1 MGFTGR
7 FSLEGP
13 DDKKVKYNPYW
24 MQAELRTRNY
34 MPLSHRWSLGIES
47 DIMLSTRKLY
57 GSYNSAII
65 SAPGFAPTPAANNT
79 FNPAFRANSFIAA
92 GVVPIYRYSDN
103 LSARLYCSAFM
114 PLRKILET
122 DLGTPEYG
130 RWLSHPEFYGEA
142 DITYRLPF
150 ATLSA
155 YVNYASFPA
164 RNWNVGLSFGIYLHA
179 PDFMR

>member
-1 MGFTGR
+1 
-7 FSLEGP
+7 
-13 DDKKVKYNPYW
+13 
-24 MQAELRTRNY
+24 
-34 MPLSHRWSLGIES
+34 
-47 DIMLSTRKLY
+47 
-57 GSYNSAII
+57 
-65 SAPGFAPTPAANNT
+65 
-79 FNPAFRANSFIAA
+79 
-92 GVVPIYRYSDN
+92 
-103 LSARLYCSAFM
+103 M